1 MNYTDI
7 ITRFWRLDEECPFTP
22 AETRMY
28 LQLLDIFSRVG
39 FDRPVTMANTL
50 ATGLFGISLAVYKN
64 ACKDLIDRGL
74 ITVEIKTIKRRHC
87 AVFRLADPTAESP
100 TQTPDPATVHTSTDT
115 EDTPG
120 QIQEPEAAEAKPV
133 KASATPAAT
142 VSDPQCIRI
151 RHGVIKRISAGTDR
165 RHRSSGTGNGNPQ
178 ERNHRHG
185 ASRRRS

>member
-64 ACKDLIDRGL
+64 ARKGLIGRGL
-74 ITVEIKTIKRRHC
+74 ISVEFKTIKRRKC
-87 AVFRLADPTAESP
+87 AIFRLAPA
-100 TQTPDPATVHTSTDT
+100 QTTETPIPDPAIVYTGTDT

-120 QIQEPEAAEAKPV
+120 QILEPEVAEAKPV
-133 KASATPAAT
+133 KASTTAT
-142 VSDPQCIRI
+142 VSDTQCIRI